1 MPIRYDFP
9 YRMEAIEYWWVDRQ
23 IEPLTDYQI
32 KLIDQLNAKI
42 AAAIV
47 AETDQDAQD
56 ALFERLG
63 DFEYRINL
71 LSG

>member
-32 KLIDQLNAKI
+32 KLIDQLNAKV

-47 AETDQDAQD
+47 AESDPGAQD
-56 ALFERLG
+56 ALFARLG
-63 DFEYRINL
+63 DFESRINL

>member
-1 MPIRYDFP
+1 MPIRYDLP
-9 YRMEAIEYWWVDRQ
+9 YRMAAIEYWWIERQ
-23 IEPLTDYQI
+23 REPLTDYQI

>member
-1 MPIRYDFP
+1 MPIRYDLP
-9 YRMEAIEYWWVDRQ
+9 YRMAAIEYWWIERQ
-23 IEPLTDYQI
+23 REPLTDYQI
-32 KLIDQLNAKI
+32 HQIDRLIAKV

>member
-32 KLIDQLNAKI
+32 RLIDQLNAKV

-47 AETDQDAQD
+47 AEPDPAEQYTLYQ
-56 ALFERLG
+56 RLG
-63 DFEYRINL
+63 DFESRINL
-71 LSG
+71 LRG

>member
-1 MPIRYDFP
+1 MA
-9 YRMEAIEYWWVDRQ
+9 AIEYWWIERQ
-23 IEPLTDYQI
+23 REPLTDYQI
-32 KLIDQLNAKI
+32 HQIDRLIAKV

>member
-32 KLIDQLNAKI
+32 RLIDRLNAKI